1 MQYLLDHFSK
11 NRRIWIFINTG
22 FNLLVQVIFGAIYK
36 STCNYIQRSKNVI
49 LHVYYRFP
57 SANDTN
63 KERFCCMAL
72 KVILTLLQ
80 ILKYS
85 QETFLF
91 GKSISGKPRIPEK
104 WTEFCLHYST
114 ERGIFNKPYI
124 LVTTSLLWYAVV

>member
-1 MQYLLDHFSK
+1 MTCTLIVHYRFPQPLDAHFTVYLLK
-11 NRRIWIFINTG
+11 Y
-22 FNLLVQVIFGAIYK
+22 V
-36 STCNYIQRSKNVI
+36 TCNYIQRSKNVI

-63 KERFCCMAL
+63 TERFCCMAL

-124 LVTTSLLWYAVV
+124 LVTTSLL